1 MKPTQLP
8 RRTFVKRSAATV
20 AAALAATQTNLSSL
34 AYAAGSDTLRLGLI
48 GCGGRGTGAAGQA
61 ITADPGVRLVAMA
74 DAFKDRLENSLKT
87 IKQAHGDRV
96 DVPRDRQYSG
106 FDAYKHVMDQVDVVV
121 LASTP
126 HFRPQHLEYA
136 VEKGLQI
143 FCEKPVATD
152 APGIRRALAAS
163 EKAKEKGISLVSGLC
178 WRYDPPRQAT
188 IQQIQDGAIGD
199 VVAIETTYNS
209 SGVWDPRRT
218 RAQCDSEME
227 YQLRNWYYYTWLS
240 GDHICEQ
247 AIHGLDTMNW
257 VMGDKPPL
265 RCWGTGGRQVRT
277 DPKYGNIYDHFAIV
291 YEYPENVRG
300 YHMCRHWP
308 KTDTRV
314 NDHVLGSKG
323 SCDVFR
329 HRITGEKTWRYTSKT
344 RGNMYQ
350 VEHDA
355 LFKAIRANKPIN
367 NGAYMCIST
376 MLAIMGRMTA
386 YTGKTI
392 TWDMAINS
400 NVSLAP
406 KAYPWGDAPKRPVA
420 RPGITKFS

>member
-1 MKPTQLP
+1 MSYTLDGKEKVDKLAIGYPWVSQFMWTAF
-8 RRTFVKRSAATV
+8 TEN
-20 AAALAATQTNLSSL
+20 ALNL
-34 AYAAGSDTLRLGLI
+34 
-48 GCGGRGTGAAGQA
+48 Q
-61 ITADPGVRLVAMA
+61 
-74 DAFKDRLENSLKT
+74 
-87 IKQAHGDRV
+87 
-96 DVPRDRQYSG
+96 
-106 FDAYKHVMDQVDVVV
+106 
-121 LASTP
+121 
-126 HFRPQHLEYA
+126 RPQNSRFFRGMGWCPA
-136 VEKGLQI
+136 
-143 FCEKPVATD
+143 
-152 APGIRRALAAS
+152 RRH
-163 EKAKEKGISLVSGLC
+163 I
-178 WRYDPPRQAT
+178 
-188 IQQIQDGAIGD
+188 
-199 VVAIETTYNS
+199 
-209 SGVWDPRRT
+209 
-218 RAQCDSEME
+218 
-227 YQLRNWYYYTWLS
+227 
-240 GDHICEQ
+240 HICEQ

-291 YEYPENVRG
+291 YEYPENVRR

-329 HRITGEKTWRYTSKT
+329 HRITGENTWRYTSKT

-392 TWDMAINS
+392 TWDMAMNS
-400 NVSLAP
+400 KESLAP
-406 KAYPWGDAPKRPVA
+406 KAYEWGDAPNRPVA